1 MFRSLQFKATG
12 HDIFDFCIVL
22 CYCVCSD
29 LYGVIVRMNVTEFI
43 FKLTCL
49 GVFYHVSMTL
59 QGSRVTLPIV
69 YNLRTGVPVQTRGKK
84 RFEVSIFLYVG
95 NI

>member
-12 HDIFDFCIVL
+12 HDIFDFYIVL
-22 CYCVCSD
+22 CYCTCSD
-29 LYGVIVRMNVTEFI
+29 LYDVIGRMNAKEFK

-49 GVFYHVSMTL
+49 GVNNVSMKL
-59 QGSRVTLPIV
+59 QGSRVTLLIV

-84 RFEVSIFLYVG
+84 RYEVSIFLYVG

>member
-12 HDIFDFCIVL
+12 HDIFDFYIVL
-22 CYCVCSD
+22 CYCTCSD
-29 LYGVIVRMNVTEFI
+29 LYNVIVRMNVTEFK

-49 GVFYHVSMTL
+49 GAYNVSMKL
-59 QGSRVTLPIV
+59 QGSRVTSPIV
-69 YNLRTGVPVQTRGKK
+69 YNLRTGVPVQTRAKK
-84 RFEVSIFLYVG
+84 RFAMRICLYVG

>member
-1 MFRSLQFKATG
+1 MFRSLLFIATG
-12 HDIFDFCIVL
+12 HDIFDFYIVL
-22 CYCVCSD
+22 CYCTCSD
-29 LYGVIVRMNVTEFI
+29 LYNVIVRMNVTESK

-49 GVFYHVSMTL
+49 GVYNVSMKL
-59 QGSRVTLPIV
+59 QGSWVTLLLV
-69 YNLRTGVPVQTRGKK
+69 YNLRTGVPAQTRGNK